1 MGILLASNL
10 ILDVVQEVFD
20 WSKSNIFSHNSCF
33 TVNIWKS
40 TTKWNQI
47 YSKLLFRKNELLKI
61 IKLLMGNFSMFLY
74 TILIICLQLKTI
86 YWVRRKSIVLK
97 KHFIDESTNA
107 HVKQIVIVELALTI
121 HLSWTFLT
129 ILINKTHTIQ
139 FYWT

>member
-1 MGILLASNL
+1 
-10 ILDVVQEVFD
+10 
-20 WSKSNIFSHNSCF
+20 
-33 TVNIWKS
+33 
-40 TTKWNQI
+40 
-47 YSKLLFRKNELLKI
+47 
-61 IKLLMGNFSMFLY
+61 MGNFSMFLY

-107 HVKQIVIVELALTI
+107 HVKQIVIAELALTI